1 MKIVLEHGW
10 ALLNE
15 LKWYYLLYMHYAD
28 AHDVVHKQYLL
39 WFPPQTVNYDRF
51 EVINSHFY
59 AFILLYRSLQFK
71 YIPIHQKIH
80 WRIQSN
86 KHHVL
91 TNENQIFIYTHWK
104 YFFEPHQSK
113 PDQNKRSQNYT
124 HTGTFII
131 CTHFNVK
138 RMFKF

>member
-1 MKIVLEHGW
+1 MKIVLEHNARHFW
-10 ALLNE
+10 TN
-15 LKWYYLLYMHYAD
+15 WSDIIYLYAD
-28 AHDVVHKQYLL
+28 AHDLVHKQYLL

-59 AFILLYRSLQFK
+59 ACILLYRSFQFK

-91 TNENQIFIYTHWK
+91 TNENQIFIYAHWK
-104 YFFEPHQSK
+104 CFFEPHQSK

-124 HTGTFII
+124 QTHTGTFI